1 MNTDKLSPVGKKF
14 LSMIEFDDNEVM
26 LREIRK
32 DPFGLF
38 MIYLG
43 GLTATM
49 LLFSLIVL
57 GASAGNDL
65 GGVTEGTG
73 LSSQSFASV
82 LVAVGFFLSVGS
94 IIITAVAAYL
104 YKNNVL
110 LVTSEKVC
118 QMLYV
123 SLFNRKISQLSIADV
138 QDVSVKQQGIFAHMF
153 NYGTITIET
162 AGEQQNYTFT
172 FTPEP
177 YEAAKILVGSHESD
191 VAKHGN

>member
-1 MNTDKLSPVGKKF
+1 MDTTKLSPAGKKF
-14 LSMIEFDDNEVM
+14 MSMIEFDDNEVL
-26 LREIRK
+26 LREVRK

-57 GASAGNDL
+57 GASAADF

-73 LSSQSFASV
+73 VSTSSFASV
-82 LVAVGFFLSVGS
+82 LVALGFFLSVGS
-94 IIITAVAAYL
+94 IIVTAVAAYL
-104 YKNNVL
+104 YRNNIL

-118 QMLYV
+118 QMLSV

-162 AGEQQNYTFT
+162 AGEQENYTFT
-172 FTPEP
+172 YTPEP
-177 YEAAKILVGSHESD
+177 YEVAKVLVGSHESD